1 MTDLGARRS
10 LDELDLV
17 LIAALQADGRA
28 TITELAR
35 AVHLGVSA
43 TRARVQNLQASGAVR
58 KVTADVAPEALGFTL
73 HAVVRM
79 KVHGSLYDKVS
90 QALDAEPQIIRCLRV
105 TGQSCYV
112 MEVVATDM
120 ADLERIT
127 ARLARV
133 GSITT
138 DLVYEVVADRQPP
151 PLSSPVTGTP
161 VQR

>member
-1 MTDLGARRS
+1 MTDSGVRRQ
-10 LDELDLV
+10 LDQLDLA

-28 TITELAR
+28 TVTDLAR

-43 TRARVQNLQASGAVR
+43 TRARLQALQASGAVR
-58 KVTADVAPEALGFTL
+58 KVTAHVAPEALGFTL
-73 HAVVRM
+73 HAVVHM

-90 QALDAEPQIIRCLRV
+90 QVLSEEPQITRCLRV

-112 MEVVATDM
+112 MEVVAADM

-127 ARLARV
+127 SRLARV

-138 DLVYEVVADRQPP
+138 DLVYEVITDRQAPAV
-151 PLSSPVTGTP
+151 SSS
-161 VQR
+161 

>member
-1 MTDLGARRS
+1 MTDLGARRP
-10 LDELDLV
+10 LDELDLL

-43 TRARVQNLQASGAVR
+43 TRARLQALYAAGAVR
-58 KVTADVAPEALGFTL
+58 KVIADVAPEALGFTL

-90 QALDAEPQIIRCLRV
+90 QVLDTEPQITRCLRV
-105 TGQSCYV
+105 TGQFCYV

-127 ARLARV
+127 SRLARV

-138 DLVYEVVADRQPP
+138 DLVYEVIADRQAP
-151 PLSSPVTGTP
+151 PLSSPVTGTA